1 MIVCLILLC
10 LLLCCCACGWY
21 LLCVS
26 VARQK
31 AEDKEKPALVSV
43 ASEHT
48 EVKLD
53 IPDNEERW
61 SLIALDKLAKV
72 SGSFNRASTTATT
85 SPPPPPPPL
94 PRPPPRPLP
103 PPPPPGLWQLQP
115 RSLAKEQVWQVWQVR
130 RPGQTRQQ
138 ARTAAGPAQDEGR
151 PGYAYDQRVA

>member
-1 MIVCLILLC
+1 MGMVTMGVCLILLC

-26 VARQK
+26 VARKK
-31 AEDKEKPALVSV
+31 AEDTEKPALVSV

-72 SGSFNRASTTATT
+72 SGSFN
-85 SPPPPPPPL
+85 L
-94 PRPPPRPLP
+94 GPRQ
-103 PPPPPGLWQLQP
+103 GA
-115 RSLAKEQVWQVWQVR
+115 SLASLASSPTWTK
-130 RPGQTRQQ
+130 Q
-138 ARTAAGPAQDEGR
+138 AAS
-151 PGYAYDQRVA
+151 

>member
-1 MIVCLILLC
+1 MGAPVADVAEQVLGGAGDSAISDSSGDEEAFMVTMMVCLILLC

-26 VARQK
+26 VSRKK

-72 SGSFNRASTTATT
+72 SGSFNLGASPRSKPA
-85 SPPPPPPPL
+85 PPPD
-94 PRPPPRPLP
+94 RRKTKDV
-103 PPPPPGLWQLQP
+103 PGTP
-115 RSLAKEQVWQVWQVR
+115 TIRE
-130 RPGQTRQQ
+130 
-138 ARTAAGPAQDEGR
+138 
-151 PGYAYDQRVA
+151 